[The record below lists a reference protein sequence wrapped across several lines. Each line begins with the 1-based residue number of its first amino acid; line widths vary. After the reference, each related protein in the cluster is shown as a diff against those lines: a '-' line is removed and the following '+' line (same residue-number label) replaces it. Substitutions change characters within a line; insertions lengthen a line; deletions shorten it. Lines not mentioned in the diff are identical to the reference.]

1 LHAIVYYTRLTQRLI
16 AALTAPTR
24 RGKLYEVD
32 MRLRPS
38 GRQGPLAT
46 QIGSFRAYQA
56 EQAEVWE
63 HMALT
68 RARPVAG
75 DPGLAEEAQAIIA
88 KTLFRP
94 RDKRKLAKAVR
105 DMRALIAKEK
115 GESHGWDLKLAAG
128 GLLDVEFIAQFLAL
142 AHGAEFPALRA
153 TSTRDILTAARGNIL
168 EADTAERLSG
178 ALALYSNVMQWLR
191 LALDVGADPRS
202 AAEGVKRRIASASGL
217 PDFALLERELA
228 LTRKEIRRIF
238 MQLLA

>member
-1 LHAIVYYTRLTQRLI
+1 
-16 AALTAPTR
+16 
-24 RGKLYEVD
+24 

-75 DPGLAEEAQAIIA
+75 DPNLAEEAQAIIA
-88 KTLFRP
+88 NTLFRP
-94 RDKRKLAKAVR
+94 RDTRKLAKAVR

-142 AHGAEFPALRA
+142 AHGGAFPALRVPF
-153 TSTRDILTAARGNIL
+153 TRDILAAARRENIL
-168 EADTAERLSG
+168 EAETSQRLG
-178 ALALYSNVMQWLR
+178 DALALYGNVTQWLR
-191 LALDVGADPRS
+191 LALDAGADPRH
-202 AAEGVKRRIASASGL
+202 AAEGVKRRIATASGL

-228 LTRKEIRRIF
+228 LTRKDIRRIF